1 MSNVYQLFPKKARA
15 EKPSPVMSTSKEIIV
30 VNTKTGG
37 VSNLMEEREY
47 LHKTIDSTLSLLHTM
62 SPHQKQKSFES
73 LGDAMKQIFDLYIQ
87 TIRDAMEK
95 KQ

>member
-1 MSNVYQLFPKKARA
+1 MSNVHQLFPKN
-15 EKPSPVMSTSKEIIV
+15 PPLVMSTSKEIIV

-73 LGDAMKQIFDLYIQ
+73 LGDAMKQIFDLYIH
-87 TIRDAMEK
+87 AVK
-95 KQ
+95 NSK